1 MWKRIVMVRMSNRN
15 VLGIM
20 DCINILDAKQA
31 IIKLLKD
38 YDRNNRKERCS
49 EVLVKNSNKRFYPTA
64 LRVTLSPNVEDDAE
78 SVIVDVVCLILNNW
92 EEPQFSRYT
101 LGTTISELCANC
113 KDTSKLERW
122 LCNDKSNGFIFPKK
136 DLIIEDATV
145 TSFSKDDIITAFDKI
160 DEFYQTLISD
170 NVGESDAKDFEL
182 SAGDMQELF
191 DDIEDALTK

>member
-1 MWKRIVMVRMSNRN
+1 MVRKSNRKI
-15 VLGIM
+15 LGIM

-38 YDRNNRKERCS
+38 YDRNNRKEHCS

-122 LCNDKSNGFIFPKK
+122 LCNDKSNGLTFSKK
-136 DLIIEDATV
+136 DLIIEDSTV
-145 TSFSKDDIITAFDKI
+145 TLFSKDDVITAFDKI

-182 SAGDMQELF
+182 SA
-191 DDIEDALTK
+191 DDIQSLVNDISNELTK

>member
-1 MWKRIVMVRMSNRN
+1 MVRKSNRKI
-15 VLGIM
+15 LGIM

-101 LGTTISELCANC
+101 LGTTISELCDNC
-113 KDTSKLERW
+113 KDTSKLESW
-122 LCNDKSNGFIFPKK
+122 LCNDKSNGFTFPKK
-136 DLIIEDATV
+136 DLIIEDSTV
-145 TSFSKDDIITAFDKI
+145 TSFSKDDVITAFDKI

-170 NVGESDAKDFEL
+170 NVGESDVKYFEL
-182 SAGDMQELF
+182 SA
-191 DDIEDALTK
+191 DDIQSLVNDISNELTK

>member
-1 MWKRIVMVRMSNRN
+1 MVRMSNRN

-122 LCNDKSNGFIFPKK
+122 LCNDKSNGFVFPKK

-145 TSFSKDDIITAFDKI
+145 TSFSKDDVITAFDKI
-160 DEFYQTLISD
+160 DELYQTLISD

-182 SAGDMQELF
+182 SA
-191 DDIEDALTK
+191 DDIQSLVNDISNELTK

>member
-1 MWKRIVMVRMSNRN
+1 MVRKSNRKI
-15 VLGIM
+15 LGIM

-31 IIKLLKD
+31 IIKLIKD

-64 LRVTLSPNVEDDAE
+64 LRVTLSPNVENDAE

-136 DLIIEDATV
+136 DLIIEDSTV
-145 TSFSKDDIITAFDKI
+145 TSFSKDDVITAFDKI

-182 SAGDMQELF
+182 SA
-191 DDIEDALTK
+191 DDIQSLVNDISNELTK

>member
-1 MWKRIVMVRMSNRN
+1 
-15 VLGIM
+15 M
-20 DCINILDAKQA
+20 DYINILDAKQV

-92 EEPQFSRYT
+92 EEPQLSRYT

-113 KDTSKLERW
+113 KNTSKLERR
-122 LCNDKSNGFIFPKK
+122 LCNDKSNSFGFSEK
-136 DLIIEDATV
+136 DLIIEDSTMKEYSDEEIITLFDKV
-145 TSFSKDDIITAFDKI
+145 DESYQMFLSEETKDVDSEDLSLSKDEMDSLFNDIIS
-160 DEFYQTLISD
+160 E
-170 NVGESDAKDFEL
+170 
-182 SAGDMQELF
+182 
-191 DDIEDALTK
+191 LTK

>member
-1 MWKRIVMVRMSNRN
+1 MVRKSNRKI
-15 VLGIM
+15 LGIM

-92 EEPQFSRYT
+92 EEPQFNRYA
-101 LGTTISELCANC
+101 LGTTISELCANSE
-113 KDTSKLERW
+113 DTSKLERW
-122 LCNDKSNGFIFPKK
+122 LCNDKSNSFGFSEK
-136 DLIIEDATV
+136 DLIIEDSTMKEYSDEEIITLFDKVDESYQMFLQAETKDV
-145 TSFSKDDIITAFDKI
+145 DSEDLSLSKDEMDSLFNDIIS
-160 DEFYQTLISD
+160 E
-170 NVGESDAKDFEL
+170 
-182 SAGDMQELF
+182 
-191 DDIEDALTK
+191 LTK

>member
-1 MWKRIVMVRMSNRN
+1 MARKSNRKI
-15 VLGIM
+15 LGFM

-49 EVLVKNSNKRFYPTA
+49 DVLVKNSNKRFYPTA

-78 SVIVDVVCLILNNW
+78 SVIVDVVCLILNNR

-122 LCNDKSNGFIFPKK
+122 LCNDKSNGFTFPKK
-136 DLIIEDATV
+136 DLIIEDSTV
-145 TSFSKDDIITAFDKI
+145 TSFSKDDVITAFDKI

-182 SAGDMQELF
+182 SA
-191 DDIEDALTK
+191 DDIQSLVNDISNELTK

>member
-1 MWKRIVMVRMSNRN
+1 
-15 VLGIM
+15 M

-49 EVLVKNSNKRFYPTA
+49 DVLVKNSNKRFYPTA

-78 SVIVDVVCLILNNW
+78 SVIVDVVCLILNNR

-113 KDTSKLERW
+113 KDTSKLKRW
-122 LCNDKSNGFIFPKK
+122 LCNDKSNGFTFPKK
-136 DLIIEDATV
+136 DLIIEDSTV
-145 TSFSKDDIITAFDKI
+145 TSFSKDDVITAFDKI

-182 SAGDMQELF
+182 SA
-191 DDIEDALTK
+191 DDIQSLVNDISNELTK

>member
-1 MWKRIVMVRMSNRN
+1 
-15 VLGIM
+15 M

-113 KDTSKLERW
+113 KNTSKLERW
-122 LCNDKSNGFIFPKK
+122 LCNDK
-136 DLIIEDATV
+136 
-145 TSFSKDDIITAFDKI
+145 
-160 DEFYQTLISD
+160 
-170 NVGESDAKDFEL
+170 
-182 SAGDMQELF
+182 
-191 DDIEDALTK
+191 

>member
-1 MWKRIVMVRMSNRN
+1 MVRKSNRKI
-15 VLGIM
+15 LGIM

-64 LRVTLSPNVEDDAE
+64 LRVTLSPNVEDDAG

-92 EEPQFSRYT
+92 EEPQFNRYT

-122 LCNDKSNGFIFPKK
+122 LCNDKSSSFGFSEK
-136 DLIIEDATV
+136 DLIIEDSTMKEYSDEEIITLFDKV
-145 TSFSKDDIITAFDKI
+145 DESYQMFLSEETKDVDSEDLSLSKDEMDSLFNDIIS
-160 DEFYQTLISD
+160 E
-170 NVGESDAKDFEL
+170 
-182 SAGDMQELF
+182 
-191 DDIEDALTK
+191 LTK

>member
-1 MWKRIVMVRMSNRN
+1 M
-15 VLGIM
+15 
-20 DCINILDAKQA
+20 
-31 IIKLLKD
+31 
-38 YDRNNRKERCS
+38 
-49 EVLVKNSNKRFYPTA
+49 
-64 LRVTLSPNVEDDAE
+64 
-78 SVIVDVVCLILNNW
+78 
-92 EEPQFSRYT
+92 
-101 LGTTISELCANC
+101 
-113 KDTSKLERW
+113 ERW

>member
-1 MWKRIVMVRMSNRN
+1 MDRKSNRN
-15 VLGIM
+15 FLGFM
-20 DCINILDAKQA
+20 DCINVLDAKQA

-49 EVLVKNSNKRFYPTA
+49 DVLVKNSNKRFYPTA

-78 SVIVDVVCLILNNW
+78 SVIVDVVCLILNNR

-122 LCNDKSNGFIFPKK
+122 LCNDKSNGFTFPKK
-136 DLIIEDATV
+136 DLIIEDSTV
-145 TSFSKDDIITAFDKI
+145 TSFSKDDVITAFDKI
-160 DEFYQTLISD
+160 DEFYQTLMSD

-182 SAGDMQELF
+182 SA
-191 DDIEDALTK
+191 DDIQSLVNDISNELTK

>member
-1 MWKRIVMVRMSNRN
+1 MVRMSNRN

-78 SVIVDVVCLILNNW
+78 SVIVDVVCLILNN
-92 EEPQFSRYT
+92 
-101 LGTTISELCANC
+101 
-113 KDTSKLERW
+113 
-122 LCNDKSNGFIFPKK
+122 
-136 DLIIEDATV
+136 
-145 TSFSKDDIITAFDKI
+145 
-160 DEFYQTLISD
+160 
-170 NVGESDAKDFEL
+170 
-182 SAGDMQELF
+182 
-191 DDIEDALTK
+191 

>member
-1 MWKRIVMVRMSNRN
+1 MVRMSNRN